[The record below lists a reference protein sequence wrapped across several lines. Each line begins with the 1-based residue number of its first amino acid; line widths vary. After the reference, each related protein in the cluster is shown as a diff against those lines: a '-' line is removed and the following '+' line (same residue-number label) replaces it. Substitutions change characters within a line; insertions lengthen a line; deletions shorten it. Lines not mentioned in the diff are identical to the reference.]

1 MHYAN
6 VMDASIKYSKAY
18 YLVEKTSLTF
28 EQIANYCDISA
39 LEVKAIADGLS
50 TMCRSGFDLVLNGLL
65 TIEEIKL
72 CEKDKNI
79 ALPKRS
85 FANEKKRSRTRK
97 KSV

>member
-39 LEVKAIADGLS
+39 LEVKNS
-50 TMCRSGFDLVLNGLL
+50 RW
-65 TIEEIKL
+65 IEHYVQIW
-72 CEKDKNI
+72 
-79 ALPKRS
+79 
-85 FANEKKRSRTRK
+85 F
-97 KSV
+97 